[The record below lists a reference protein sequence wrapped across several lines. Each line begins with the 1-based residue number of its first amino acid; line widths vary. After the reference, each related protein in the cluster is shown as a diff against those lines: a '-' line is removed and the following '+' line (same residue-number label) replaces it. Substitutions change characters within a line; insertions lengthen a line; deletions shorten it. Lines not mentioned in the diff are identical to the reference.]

1 MEYKDY
7 YKILG
12 VKKDASKDEIKKA
25 FRKLALKYHPD
36 KNKGDKNAE
45 ERFKEINEAYEVLS
59 DDEKRKK
66 YDQMG
71 ESYRYYQQF
80 GGEPGGFDWSQFAN
94 QTGGRSFT
102 FEGDL
107 GDFFNRSGYSD
118 FFEMFFGD
126 GGSFGRRR
134 QSGFGGATRM
144 KGADL
149 KAQID
154 ITLREAYTGTERI
167 FRISNESIKLK
178 IKPGIESGHILKI
191 EGRGEKTSRDMQP
204 GDLLITI
211 NVLEDPIFKRKGNDL
226 YAEIYIDLYTA
237 VLGGKVEFDTFKGKV
252 KIDISK
258 GTSSGKILKLKGLG
272 MPIYGKSNSYGDLY
286 LTVQI
291 KVPENLTSKEISLF
305 KELQRLRS
313 S

>member
-12 VKKDASKDEIKKA
+12 VKKDASKEEIKKA

-36 KNKGDKNAE
+36 KNKGDKAAE
-45 ERFKEINEAYEVLS
+45 EKFKEINEAYEVLS

-71 ESYRYYQQF
+71 ESYRYYQQY

-94 QTGGRSFT
+94 QSGGRTFT

-118 FFEMFFGD
+118 FFEMFFGE
-126 GGSFGRRR
+126 GGAFSGRR
-134 QSGFGGATRM
+134 QSGFRRAANA

-167 FRISNESIKLK
+167 FRVGNESIKLK
-178 IKPGIESGHILKI
+178 IKPGIASGHILKI

-211 NVLEDPIFKRKGNDL
+211 NVLEDPVFKRKGNDL
-226 YAEIYIDLYTA
+226 YSDIYIDLYTA
-237 VLGGKVEFDTFKGKV
+237 VLGGKVEFETFKGKV

-272 MPIYGKSNSYGDLY
+272 MPVYGKSNTFGDLY
-286 LTVQI
+286 LTVHI
-291 KVPENLTSKEISLF
+291 RVPENLTSKEASLF
-305 KELQRLRS
+305 RELQKMRS
-313 S
+313 

>member
-12 VKKDASKDEIKKA
+12 VKKDASKEEIKKA

-36 KNKGDKNAE
+36 KNKGDKTAE
-45 ERFKEINEAYEVLS
+45 EKFKEINEAYEVLS

-71 ESYRYYQQF
+71 ESYRYYQQY

-107 GDFFNRSGYSD
+107 GDFFNSSGYSD

-126 GGSFGRRR
+126 RTFGRRR
-134 QSGFGGATRM
+134 RSGFERTSSLRGS
-144 KGADL
+144 DL

-211 NVLEDPIFKRKGNDL
+211 NVLDDPVFKRKGNDL
-226 YAEIYIDLYTA
+226 YAEIYVDLYIA
-237 VLGGKVEFDTFKGKV
+237 VLGGKVEFNTFKGKV

-258 GTSSGKILKLKGLG
+258 STSSGKILKLKGLG
-272 MPIYGKSNSYGDLY
+272 MPYYGKSNIYGDLY

-291 KVPENLTSKEISLF
+291 KVPENLSQKEINLF
-305 KELQRLRS
+305 KELQKLRA
-313 S
+313 

>member
-12 VKKDASKDEIKKA
+12 VKKDASKEEIKKA

-36 KNKGDKNAE
+36 KNKGDKAAE
-45 ERFKEINEAYEVLS
+45 EKFKEINEAYEVLS

-71 ESYRYYQQF
+71 ESYRYYQQY

-94 QTGGRSFT
+94 QSGGRTFT

-118 FFEMFFGD
+118 FFEMFFGE
-126 GGSFGRRR
+126 GGAFSGRR
-134 QSGFGGATRM
+134 QSGFRRAANA

-167 FRISNESIKLK
+167 FRVGNESIKLK
-178 IKPGIESGHILKI
+178 IKPGIASGHILKI

-211 NVLEDPIFKRKGNDL
+211 NVLEDPVFKRKGNDL
-226 YAEIYIDLYTA
+226 YSDIYIDLYTA
-237 VLGGKVEFDTFKGKV
+237 VLGGKVEFETFKGKV

-272 MPIYGKSNSYGDLY
+272 MPVYGKSNTFGDLF
-286 LTVQI
+286 LTVHI
-291 KVPENLTSKEISLF
+291 RVPENLTSKEASIF
-305 KELQRLRS
+305 RELQKMRS
-313 S
+313 